1 VKFFIAAGEESGE
14 IYGARLINEIKK
26 LHPEAEF
33 TGLGGDRMVKEGL
46 SLLYHCRDLSAIG
59 LVDILKKI
67 VYFKS
72 VIDGLKSIIREG
84 GYDAV
89 ILIDAPELNFRL
101 GKAAHEAGI
110 PVFYYVCPQLWSWRT
125 YRVNSVRQWV
135 DTMLVI
141 LPFEEEF
148 YRGHN
153 VNVRFVGHPMI
164 EEIHPPDDRGGLRRE
179 FMPDSSRKLVGLLP
193 GSRNAEIAHIL
204 PGLIET
210 ADIIYT
216 GRRDVGFVLPV
227 SRGVD
232 IGHVREQVGQ
242 REFITIVRG
251 RSHDVM
257 AASDMLITKSGTSTL
272 EAALIGVPMIIVYRT
287 SFLSYWFAKLLAHV
301 KLAGL
306 PNLIAGKEIATE
318 YLQYA
323 FRPETVASEAL
334 ALLGDDER
342 LTRKK
347 EELADVRRQCGEKGA
362 AGNAAG
368 YIVERLKTLHVEE
381 NK

>member
-1 VKFFIAAGEESGE
+1 MKFFIAAGEESGE
-14 IYGARLINEIKK
+14 IYGARLIKEIKK
-26 LHPEAEF
+26 LHPDAEF
-33 TGLGGDRMVKEGL
+33 TGLGGDRMMKEGL
-46 SLLYHCRDLSAIG
+46 RLLYHCRDLAAIG
-59 LVDILKKI
+59 LVDILRKI
-67 VYFKS
+67 AYFKS
-72 VIDGLKSIIREG
+72 VIDGLKNIIREG

-89 ILIDAPELNFRL
+89 ILIDAPELNFRI

-125 YRVNSVRQWV
+125 YRVNSVRQWA

-148 YRGHN
+148 YRKHN

-164 EEIHPPDDRGGLRRE
+164 EEINPPDDRDGLRRE
-179 FMPDSSRKLVGLLP
+179 FMPDSSKKLVGLLP
-193 GSRNAEIAHIL
+193 GSRNAEITHIL
-204 PGLIET
+204 PRLIET
-210 ADIIYT
+210 ADIVYT
-216 GRRDVGFVLPV
+216 RRRDVGFVMPIARGLDI
-227 SRGVD
+227 SR
-232 IGHVREQVGQ
+232 VREQVGQ
-242 REFITIVRG
+242 REFINIVRG

-272 EAALIGVPMIIVYRT
+272 EAALIGVPMIIVYRA

-318 YLQYA
+318 YLQHA
-323 FRPETVASEAL
+323 FRPEAVAGEAL
-334 ALLGDDER
+334 ALIGDDE
-342 LTRKK
+342 LLKRKK

-362 AGNAAG
+362 AGNAAE
-368 YIVERLKTLHVEE
+368 YIVERIKTLRAGK
-381 NK
+381 NG